1 MFNNLKVKKKLLVG
15 YGIVL
20 IMTVL
25 IAVFSMF
32 ELKKTNENLENF
44 MVGPVKADDLIK
56 DNRIV
61 SNVAERY
68 LRDMVIEKDDS
79 DYAEK
84 TAKVQEYI
92 ATIKKNFETLQSMD
106 VLDQDALNEYQ
117 NAMEGWFDIGDK
129 VLSLLNE
136 NKREEAQEVV
146 LEECTPASDKAFE
159 LVKPLNEETEQIR
172 TKTMTESM
180 DRTNKS
186 LFMLMFMTAVAIAI
200 GMWICLKVTKAI
212 VKPVTEVVNAMV
224 GIADGH
230 MKQELTYQ
238 SKDEL
243 GALVNSVG
251 KTCSVLEEVI
261 HDLTR
266 LMGEMAKGNFDLQ
279 AEDEIYK
286 GDLTPIL
293 TSIRQMN
300 YNLSNT
306 LTQVQQISDQ
316 VAEGSDQVSSGAQNL
331 SEASAEQASSVEEL
345 AATITEISENI
356 KRTAD
361 NAKEASEK
369 VYSAQDALTVSNDQ
383 MQEMIQAMSVISHK
397 SEDIGK
403 IIKTIEDI
411 AFQTNILALNAAV
424 EAARAGEAGRGFAVV
439 ADEVRNLASKSAEA
453 AKNTTGL
460 IEGTIEAVNNGTDI
474 ANRTAQALV
483 ETVESTGTVVT
494 YVDDISTSAAEQAES
509 VFQVH
514 QGVDQIAGIVQTN
527 SATAEE
533 SAAASEELSAQ
544 AQTLKN
550 LVEVFNL
557 RKDSVYAAT
566 HTSFHQ
572 KSVYHPTASTSSAA
586 TVVPSGNLAPTSGK
600 ALKAKRYEW
609 DESWETGNQ
618 LIDSQHKE
626 FIRRINNL
634 LEACSLGKGRD
645 EIFSAAQFLTEYT
658 DKHFGDEEKLQ
669 KQYAYPDRVNHKKM
683 HEGFKKTVK
692 EINERLEKEGSSV
705 ALVGKINSDVAGWLI
720 NHIKKQDVKVAKHI
734 EENS

>member
-32 ELKKTNENLENF
+32 QLKKANENLENF
-44 MVGPVKADDLIK
+44 MAGSVKADDLIK
-56 DNRIV
+56 DNRIAT
-61 SNVAERY
+61 NIAARY

-79 DYAEK
+79 AYADK
-84 TAKVQEYI
+84 TAKVQENI
-92 ATIKKNFETLQSMD
+92 ATIKNNFETLQSMD

-136 NKREEAQEVV
+136 NKREEAQEVI
-146 LEECTPASDKAFE
+146 LEECTPALNKAIE
-159 LVKPLNEETEQIR
+159 LVKPLNEEMDQIR

-186 LFMLMFMTAVAIAI
+186 LFMLMFMTAVAIVI

-212 VKPVTEVVNAMV
+212 VKPVTEVVNAMI

-261 HDLTR
+261 RDLTR

-300 YNLSNT
+300 HNLSNT
-306 LTQVQQISDQ
+306 LTQVQQISEQ

-483 ETVESTGTVVT
+483 ETVESAGTVVT

-509 VFQVH
+509 IFQVR

-557 RKDSVYAAT
+557 RKDSVYAT

-572 KSVYHPTASTSSAA
+572 KSVYHPTASTSSAP
-586 TVVPSGNLAPTSGK
+586 TVVPSGDLAPASGK
-600 ALKAKRYEW
+600 ALKVKRYEW

>member
-32 ELKKTNENLENF
+32 QLKMANEDLENF
-44 MVGPVKADDLIK
+44 MAGSVKADDLIK
-56 DNRIV
+56 ENRIAT
-61 SNVAERY
+61 NIAARY

-79 DYAEK
+79 NYADK
-84 TAKVQEYI
+84 TAKVQENI
-92 ATIKKNFETLQSMD
+92 ATIKNNFETLQSMD

-136 NKREEAQEVV
+136 DKREEAQEVI
-146 LEECTPASDKAFE
+146 LEECTPALNKAIE
-159 LVKPLNEETEQIR
+159 LVKPLNEETDQIR

-186 LFMLMFMTAVAIAI
+186 LFMLMFMTAVAIVI

-261 HDLTR
+261 RDLTR

-300 YNLSNT
+300 HNLSNT
-306 LTQVQQISDQ
+306 LTQVQQISEQ

-483 ETVESTGTVVT
+483 ETVESAGAVVT

-509 VFQVH
+509 IFQVR

-557 RKDSVYAAT
+557 RKDSVYAT

-572 KSVYHPTASTSSAA
+572 KSVYHPTASTSSAP
-586 TVVPSGNLAPTSGK
+586 TVVPSGDLAPASGK
-600 ALKAKRYEW
+600 ALKVKRYEW

>member
-32 ELKKTNENLENF
+32 QLKKANENLENF
-44 MVGPVKADDLIK
+44 MVGSVKADDLIK
-56 DNRIV
+56 DNRIAT
-61 SNVAERY
+61 NIAARY

-79 DYAEK
+79 NYADK
-84 TAKVQEYI
+84 TAKVQENI
-92 ATIKKNFETLQSMD
+92 ATIKNNFETLQSMD

-136 NKREEAQEVV
+136 DKREEAQEVI
-146 LEECTPASDKAFE
+146 LEECTPALNKAIE
-159 LVKPLNEETEQIR
+159 LVEPLNEETDQIR

-186 LFMLMFMTAVAIAI
+186 LFMLMFMTAVAIVI

-261 HDLTR
+261 RDLTR

-300 YNLSNT
+300 HNLSNT
-306 LTQVQQISDQ
+306 LTQVQQISEQ

-483 ETVESTGTVVT
+483 ETVESAGAVVT

-509 VFQVH
+509 IFQVR

-557 RKDSVYAAT
+557 RKDSVYAT

-572 KSVYHPTASTSSAA
+572 KSVYHPTASTSSAP
-586 TVVPSGNLAPTSGK
+586 TVVPSGDLAPASGK
-600 ALKAKRYEW
+600 ALKVKRYEW

>member
-32 ELKKTNENLENF
+32 QLKMANEDLENF
-44 MVGPVKADDLIK
+44 MAGSVKADDLIK
-56 DNRIV
+56 ENRIAT
-61 SNVAERY
+61 NIAARY

-79 DYAEK
+79 NYADK
-84 TAKVQEYI
+84 TAKVQENI
-92 ATIKKNFETLQSMD
+92 ATIKNNFETLQSMD

-136 NKREEAQEVV
+136 DKREEAQEVI
-146 LEECTPASDKAFE
+146 LEECTPALNKAIE
-159 LVKPLNEETEQIR
+159 LVKPLNEETDQIR

-186 LFMLMFMTAVAIAI
+186 LFMLMFMTAVTIVI

-261 HDLTR
+261 RDLTR

-300 YNLSNT
+300 HNLSNT
-306 LTQVQQISDQ
+306 LTQVQQISEQ

-483 ETVESTGTVVT
+483 ETVESAGTVVT

-509 VFQVH
+509 IFQVR

-557 RKDSVYAAT
+557 RKDSVYAT

-572 KSVYHPTASTSSAA
+572 KSVYHPTASTSSAP
-586 TVVPSGNLAPTSGK
+586 TVVPSGDLAPASGK
-600 ALKAKRYEW
+600 ALKVKRYEW